1 MPVRH
6 KIIGDLCRLW
16 LAKIVVYEDYSNAA
30 ANKKALG
37 RQKQEKRE
45 AAGAAAQTQDDSVKR
60 LTQERD

>member
-1 MPVRH
+1 M
-6 KIIGDLCRLW
+6 W